1 MGTERRYISTLKP
14 NESIDDIFLVRDKD
28 LRTAANGSSY
38 IMCTLVDR
46 SGTLPT
52 RMWQANEAIYK
63 AIPVDGFMRV
73 RGRTESYRGSL
84 QFIIEAL
91 QPIATDKV
99 DLADF
104 MPATTHDVE
113 AMWAEL
119 VEILREV
126 RNPPLRRLVKKF
138 MEDHVLVAAMKKS
151 PAAVE
156 MHQAY
161 IGGLLEHTLHVTRLA
176 VRVLEF
182 YPQLNAD
189 LLLASAFLHDIGKT
203 AELTRDLTFRYTD
216 RGQLVGH
223 ITIAAVWVQ
232 QKADLIAEETGEPFP
247 QKTIDLLQHIILS
260 HHGIHEYGSP
270 KLPAIPEAMALH
282 FLDNLDAK
290 MNMFERLITTDTD
303 GDSNFTNYYRAL
315 DVRVYKHSN
324 ALDGDGPADLFA
336 PSANGQG

>member
-1 MGTERRYISTLKP
+1 MGTERRYITTLKP

-28 LRTAANGSSY
+28 LRTAANGSFY
-38 IMCTLVDR
+38 ILCTLVDR
-46 SGTLPT
+46 TGSLPT

-73 RGRTESYRGSL
+73 RGRTESYRGNL

-104 MPATTHDVE
+104 MPTTSHDIE

-126 RNPPLRRLVKKF
+126 KNPHLRRLLKKF
-138 MEDHVLVAAMKKS
+138 MEDHTLVAAIKKS

-182 YPQLNAD
+182 YPQLNGD
-189 LLLASAFLHDIGKT
+189 LLLTSAFLHDLGKT

-232 QKADLIAEETGEPFP
+232 QKADLVAEETGEPFP
-247 QKTIDLLQHIILS
+247 PKTIDLLQHIILS
-260 HHGIHEYGSP
+260 HHGIYEYGSP

-290 MNMFERLITTDTD
+290 MNMFERLITTDSD
-303 GDSNFTNYYRAL
+303 AESNFTSFYRAL
-315 DVRVYKHSN
+315 DVRVYKHSG
-324 ALDGDGPADLFA
+324 ALDGDGPAGLFT
-336 PSANGQG
+336 PSANGEA

>member
-1 MGTERRYISTLKP
+1 MATERRYINTLTP
-14 NESIDDIFLVRDKD
+14 NESIDEVFLVRDKD
-28 LRTAANGSSY
+28 LRTTANGAYY
-38 IMCTLVDR
+38 IMCTLVDK
-46 SGTLPT
+46 SGTLPS

-73 RGRTESYRGSL
+73 RGRTETYRGNL
-84 QFIIEAL
+84 QFIMEAL
-91 QPIATDKV
+91 QPIAAEKV

-104 MPATTHDVE
+104 MATTAGDIE
-113 AMWAEL
+113 AMWAEV

-126 RNPPLRRLVKKF
+126 RNPHLRRLIKKVL
-138 MEDHVLVAAMKKS
+138 EDHALVAAFKQS
-151 PAAVE
+151 PAAIE

-161 IGGLLEHTLHVTRLA
+161 IGGLLEHTLHVMRLA
-176 VRVLEF
+176 VAVLPF

-189 LLLASAFLHDIGKT
+189 LLLTSAFLHDVGKT

-223 ITIAAVWVQ
+223 ITIAAIWVQ
-232 QKADLIAEETGEPFP
+232 QKADLVAEETGEPFP
-247 QKTIDLLQHIILS
+247 AKTLDLLQHIILS
-260 HHGIHEYGSP
+260 HHGVHEYGSP

-303 GDSNFTNYYRAL
+303 AESNFTNYYRAL
-315 DVRVYKHSN
+315 EVRIYKHSN
-324 ALDGDGPADLFA
+324 ALDGDGPAGLFTPGVDA
-336 PSANGQG
+336 DA